1 MKRTFIGIKINPG
14 EEFLNTYTKLRNEL
28 ENEKIKWVDSG
39 NFHLTLFFLGD
50 TDEVQIDDVRMAM
63 SNIINNFNQ
72 FTIDLKGLGVFK
84 NFSRPRVLWGGI
96 YNYETMALLKK
107 AIDNEMVKLG
117 FEPDN
122 REFKPH
128 LTIGRIKFIKHKD
141 RLKNLVLENED
152 KFFDRLRISELI
164 YFESVLHPQGPE
176 YIPIEKYK
184 L

>member
-1 MKRTFIGIKINPG
+1 
-14 EEFLNTYTKLRNEL
+14 
-28 ENEKIKWVDSG
+28 
-39 NFHLTLFFLGD
+39 
-50 TDEVQIDDVRMAM
+50 
-63 SNIINNFNQ
+63 
-72 FTIDLKGLGVFK
+72 
-84 NFSRPRVLWGGI
+84 
-96 YNYETMALLKK
+96 
-107 AIDNEMVKLG
+107 
-117 FEPDN
+117 
-122 REFKPH
+122 PH